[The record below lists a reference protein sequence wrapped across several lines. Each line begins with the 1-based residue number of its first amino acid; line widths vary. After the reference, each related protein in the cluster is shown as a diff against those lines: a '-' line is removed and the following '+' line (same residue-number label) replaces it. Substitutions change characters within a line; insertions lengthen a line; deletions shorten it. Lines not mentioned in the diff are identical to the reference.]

1 MRGVFVTGTGT
12 GVGKTVVAGA
22 VAARLRAQGIRVA
35 VFKPVLTGLD
45 EPPQPGWPR
54 DDELLAAAAG
64 VLVATTAARRY
75 GPPVSPH
82 LAAELAG
89 EELSVS
95 ELADAVT
102 ALERKA
108 DAVVV
113 EGVGGLLV
121 PLNATA
127 TVRDLA
133 LALRL
138 PLLVA
143 AHPGLGTLNH
153 TLLTVEAARA
163 AGLVVRAVVLGPWP
177 DVPSAMHESNR
188 DTIAARAGVEVACL
202 PSARDGTPAELLRI
216 SARLPVADW
225 IEPA

>member
-1 MRGVFVTGTGT
+1 LRGVFVTGTGT
-12 GVGKTVVAGA
+12 GVGKTVLAGT
-22 VAARLRAQGIRVA
+22 VAARLRLLGMHVA

-45 EPPQPGWPR
+45 EPPAPGWPR

-64 VLVATTAARRY
+64 VPVAEVTTRRY

-82 LAAELAG
+82 LATELAG
-89 EELSVS
+89 ADIA
-95 ELADAVT
+95 LADLVQEAT
-102 ALERKA
+102 ALASRA
-108 DAVVV
+108 DAIVI

-121 PLNATA
+121 PLSATA

-133 LALRL
+133 AAVGL

-163 AGLVVRAVVLGPWP
+163 AGLSVRAVVLGPWP
-177 DVPSAMHESNR
+177 ARPSVMEESNR
-188 DTIAARAGVEVACL
+188 ETIAARAAVEVACL
-202 PSARDGTPAELLRI
+202 PAARDGTPAELERI
-216 SARLPVADW
+216 GAKLPVADW
-225 IEPA
+225 LAAR